1 MNAFIFFAVWMPVAT
16 RILFAQDASLRRPD
30 DASINSLDRNSD
42 AYNATSSTLLS
53 TRRKIKHSTFRR
65 VAHRDHIYIATV
77 VCDKAGGN
85 LAMLFKVLLYSI
97 AHHKSADTEITLMV
111 VYDQNFTP
119 KPDVLLCDDDALGPM
134 TNDFKLYLATFNVV
148 VEFYPTVVNEFLDK
162 YGRCASTKL
171 WIHDILHHVELA
183 IVLDVDTFFLES
195 PRHLWDSFFNST
207 AFNQTTIYGAVQED
221 VHAGSS
227 FGVNNGVL
235 LVNLTRA
242 RLVNMTS
249 KWLEIYYHVPAYSTY
264 TFFDQDMLNVY
275 LSQNLDHFYELPCKW
290 NQRAA
295 LADAGNHC
303 PDLSLPLNGGLIHG
317 NNRLFVTRSYN
328 HFRAR
333 MHDVTQHHR
342 LAFFFYLSSIKSHPH
357 WCMQNSAFSHDDIK
371 IEIGRYGRPPPTWV
385 DELGFW
391 FRWKGGLYTVLCG
404 ALGIALSGMIFFRLL
419 ARRDTGIPS
428 SGALVRPPTSP
439 E

>member
-1 MNAFIFFAVWMPVAT
+1 
-16 RILFAQDASLRRPD
+16 
-30 DASINSLDRNSD
+30 
-42 AYNATSSTLLS
+42 
-53 TRRKIKHSTFRR
+53 
-65 VAHRDHIYIATV
+65 
-77 VCDKAGGN
+77 
-85 LAMLFKVLLYSI
+85 
-97 AHHKSADTEITLMV
+97 
-111 VYDQNFTP
+111 
-119 KPDVLLCDDDALGPM
+119 
-134 TNDFKLYLATFNVV
+134 
-148 VEFYPTVVNEFLDK
+148 
-162 YGRCASTKL
+162 
-171 WIHDILHHVELA
+171 
-183 IVLDVDTFFLES
+183 
-195 PRHLWDSFFNST
+195 
-207 AFNQTTIYGAVQED
+207 
-221 VHAGSS
+221 
-227 FGVNNGVL
+227 
-235 LVNLTRA
+235 
-242 RLVNMTS
+242 MTS
-249 KWLEIYYHVPAYSTY
+249 KWLEIYYHVPSYSTY

-371 IEIGRYGRPPPTWV
+371 IEIGRYGRSPPTWV

-404 ALGIALSGMIFFRLL
+404 ALGIALSGVIFSRLL

-428 SGALVRPPTSP
+428 SGALVRPPTPP